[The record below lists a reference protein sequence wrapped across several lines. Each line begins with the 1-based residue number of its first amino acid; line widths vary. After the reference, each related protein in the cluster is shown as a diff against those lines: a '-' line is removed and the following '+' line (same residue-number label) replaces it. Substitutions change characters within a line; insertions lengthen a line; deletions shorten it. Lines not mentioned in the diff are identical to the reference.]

1 MQIITLLVAGP
12 IRSRLSKGFTLQDL
26 ENSLKAFKIA
36 SPTGKIIIST
46 YDAEF
51 PREFHALVDSIV
63 INEDP
68 GIDYFQ
74 ANPWPI
80 ASDGR
85 RSGANYKRL
94 LTSTLAGLKACD
106 EGFVIKT
113 RVELLPQESEIF
125 SSWLQKCFM
134 GFESNS
140 TIKIGFF
147 VEHYSGIGFSING
160 LLGGVPDTLQIGRR
174 ADLVR
179 VWEKASLFWE
189 QHSNILTRKS
199 KRFPLTSE
207 QLIGMSFLHEFY
219 GFNMDKRVRKLDR
232 YYRSLG
238 LVRAITKSEK
248 EAFFWSSYRS
258 SGFESD
264 YLKKSFSLDL
274 SGFSIPSTPWALVK
288 KLILVQAKTVYHH
301 YRRYLVGLR
310 RIQSLK
316 KSGR

>member
-1 MQIITLLVAGP
+1 VQIITLLVAGP

-26 ENSLKAFKIA
+26 EISLRAFKIA
-36 SPTGKIIIST
+36 LPGGKIVVST
-46 YDAEF
+46 YEAEF
-51 PREFHALVDSIV
+51 PPEFHDLVDSIV

-85 RSGANYKRL
+85 GNGANYKRL
-94 LTSTLAGLKACD
+94 MSSTLAGLKACD

-113 RVELLPQESEIF
+113 RVELLPQESEVF
-125 SSWLQKCFM
+125 SSWLRNCLM
-134 GFESNS
+134 EFESNS

-147 VEHYSGIGFSING
+147 LEHYSGISFSING
-160 LLGGVPDTLQIGRR
+160 LLGGIPDTLQIGRK

-179 VWEKASLFWE
+179 IWEKASLFWR

-219 GFNMDKRVRKLDR
+219 GFNIDKRVGKLGR

-238 LVRAITKSEK
+238 LVRVIIQSEK
-248 EAFFWSSYRS
+248 QAFFWSSYKS

-274 SGFSIPSTPWALVK
+274 SGFSIPRTPWALAK
-288 KLILVQAKTVYHH
+288 KLSLVQAKAVYHH

-310 RIQSLK
+310 RIRSSK
-316 KSGR
+316 NSA